1 MKLKFK
7 PINVEAG
14 RPIAFVNKE
23 FAEKNGIFEGGR
35 IDVLYKRRKTIII
48 VNVAERLLKNNEIS
62 FSKEAVAYL
71 RIKKGEGVDVS
82 PSIEPLSAR
91 LILKKLNKEKL
102 SRDDIFAIIRDI
114 VNNALNDAEI
124 AYFVSGVYEN
134 GMDIEETTYLTEAI
148 AKTGQILK
156 WRGEVADKHSI
167 GGIPGNRTTPIV
179 VSICAAAGIK
189 MPKTSSR
196 AITSAAGTAD
206 VMETVTDVNLSIE
219 KLKEV
224 VKKT

>member
-14 RPIAFVNKE
+14 RPIALINKE

-35 IDVLYKRRKTIII
+35 VDVLYKRRKTIII
-48 VNVAERLLKNNEIS
+48 VNVAEKLLKDDEIS
-62 FSKEAVAYL
+62 FSKEAILYL
-71 RIKKGEGVDVS
+71 KIKKGEEVEIS
-82 PSIEPLSAR
+82 PSLEPLSIR
-91 LILKKLNKEKL
+91 FILKKLNKERL
-102 SRDDIFAIIRDI
+102 SKNEIFSIIRDI
-114 VNNALNDAEI
+114 VNNALNYAEI
-124 AYFVSGVYEN
+124 AYFVSGVYNN
-134 GMDIEETTYLTEAI
+134 GMTLEETAYLTEAV

-156 WRGEVADKHSI
+156 WKGEVADKHSI

-179 VSICAAAGIK
+179 VSICAAVGIK

-206 VMETVTDVNLSIE
+206 AMEV
-219 KLKEV
+219 
-224 VKKT
+224 